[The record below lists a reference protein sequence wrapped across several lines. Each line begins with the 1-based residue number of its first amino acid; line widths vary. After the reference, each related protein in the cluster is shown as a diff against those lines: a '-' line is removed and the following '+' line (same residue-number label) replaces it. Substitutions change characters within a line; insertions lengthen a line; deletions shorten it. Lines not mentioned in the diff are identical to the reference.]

1 MPPIDEFVGDML
13 AGDAAGR
20 GLGVKVLSAAS
31 GTAVAHMTVTPAAA
45 NGHGICHG
53 GLVFLLADT
62 AFACAANSVTPN
74 TATAD
79 ASIVYFSPARVGE
92 TLVAEARVRHT
103 TGRQSL
109 VDVSVRS
116 GDRLV
121 AEYRGKGAQLAKRP
135 AGRMPDA
142 EGFPTRA
149 SRGAGDRPA

>member
-1 MPPIDEFVGDML
+1 MTLMDEFVRAML
-13 AGDAAGR
+13 AGDPGAQS
-20 GLGVKVLSAAS
+20 LGVEVLSA
-31 GTAVAHMTVTPAAA
+31 GGGVAVARMTVTPNAA

-53 GLVFLLADT
+53 GFVFSLADT
-62 AFACAANSVTPN
+62 AFACAANSVMPG

-103 TGRQSL
+103 TSRQSL

-121 AEYRGKGAQLAKRP
+121 AEYRGRGALLPKRP
-135 AGRMPDA
+135 QG
-142 EGFPTRA
+142 
-149 SRGAGDRPA
+149 